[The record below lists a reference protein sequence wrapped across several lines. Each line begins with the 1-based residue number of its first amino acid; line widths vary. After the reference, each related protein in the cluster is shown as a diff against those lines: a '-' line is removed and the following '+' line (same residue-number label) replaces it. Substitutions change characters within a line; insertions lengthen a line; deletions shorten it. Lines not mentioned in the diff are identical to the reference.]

1 MINIRAWDIR
11 KQIGKCCF
19 NNQVIIGNDKD
30 SDITVILYMNPEIS
44 PEQRFAVR
52 VKKVINNENRKPKL
66 DTFITDFNKQLERP
80 NKLLIADNE
89 DY

>member
-30 SDITVILYMNPEIS
+30 SDITVILYMNPRDFS
-44 PEQRFAVR
+44 RATLCSKG
-52 VKKVINNENRKPKL
+52 KKSYK
-66 DTFITDFNKQLERP
+66 
-80 NKLLIADNE
+80 
-89 DY
+89 